1 MRSTQDGAKP
11 LGYTEARTVLVNS
24 AATFATPRNVGL
36 CFGRAAM
43 GATVEA
49 VWRHQARS
57 GDLAAAL
64 TDHLVRDGA
73 VTVDVGASWGLF
85 SYHLARKVGKSGTV
99 FSYEPHPMNTA
110 VLEKLARAR
119 PNVRFR
125 PVAVSD
131 AAGTAD
137 MHVPVFGLRRVTAQS
152 SIAHGFTGQHGVR
165 VEKLTVPTVRL
176 DDEIGGQRIDFIK
189 IDVEGH
195 ELSVLRGAS
204 AVLRENLP
212 AMLIEIEQRHL
223 SHPIKDVFREI
234 EDIGYSLYFIDG
246 AVLRRIDEFDV
257 EKHQLSSVVPDEF
270 TPFSMPAGYVY
281 NFCAVAKPDLLSG
294 APGFAG

>member
-1 MRSTQDGAKP
+1 MDGVKP
-11 LGYTEARTVLVNS
+11 LGYTEARMALANS
-24 AATFATPRNVGL
+24 AATFATPRNVGRY
-36 CFGRAAM
+36 FGCVAM
-43 GATVEA
+43 EATVEF
-49 VWRHQARS
+49 VWQHQVRS

-64 TDHLVRDGA
+64 TDHLVRDDA

-85 SYHLARKVGKSGTV
+85 SYHLARKVGASGTV
-99 FSYEPHPMNTA
+99 FSYEPHPRNWA

-131 AAGTAD
+131 VPGTAD
-137 MHVPVFGLRRVTAQS
+137 MHVPVFRHRHVTAQS
-152 SIAHGFTGQHGVR
+152 SIAHGFRGQHGVR
-165 VEKLTVPTVRL
+165 VEELTVPTVRL
-176 DDEIGGQRIDFIK
+176 DDEVGGRRIDFIK

-195 ELSVLRGAS
+195 EMSVLHGAS
-204 AVLRENLP
+204 AVLRESLP

-223 SHPIKDVFREI
+223 DHPIKDVFREI
-234 EDIGYSLYFIDG
+234 EDIGYALYFIDG
-246 AVLRRIDEFDV
+246 AALRPIDEFDV
-257 EKHQLSSVVPDEF
+257 EEHQLSSVVPDEF

-294 APGFAG
+294 VPGFAG